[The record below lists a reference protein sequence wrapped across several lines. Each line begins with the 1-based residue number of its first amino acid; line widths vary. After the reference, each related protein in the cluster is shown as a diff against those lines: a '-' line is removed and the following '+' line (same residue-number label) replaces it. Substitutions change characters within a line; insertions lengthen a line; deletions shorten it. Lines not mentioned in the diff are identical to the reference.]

1 MTSGLDI
8 DQLQTVSMTFQLSA
22 DTWTDTGINSSDLS
36 TGTYVMQVYVDDH
49 NAGGGHFEEYYSA
62 TISWYGGSTN
72 STNSD
77 EIPLHR
83 AGHATNAS
91 HLQIRTL
98 RHGNGGDNLMLQVK
112 QNFAHSAALNGADG
126 KTMTFKFRR
135 LI

>member
-1 MTSGLDI
+1 
-8 DQLQTVSMTFQLSA
+8 
-22 DTWTDTGINSSDLS
+22 
-36 TGTYVMQVYVDDH
+36 MQVYVEDFH
-49 NAGGGHFEEYYSA
+49 AGGGHYYEHYSA
-62 TISWYGGSTN
+62 TISWYGGTTN

-98 RHGNGGDNLMLQVK
+98 RHAGGGDNLMLQVK
-112 QNFAHSAALNGADG
+112 QNFAHSAALNGASG
-126 KTMTFKFRR
+126 KTMRFKFRR